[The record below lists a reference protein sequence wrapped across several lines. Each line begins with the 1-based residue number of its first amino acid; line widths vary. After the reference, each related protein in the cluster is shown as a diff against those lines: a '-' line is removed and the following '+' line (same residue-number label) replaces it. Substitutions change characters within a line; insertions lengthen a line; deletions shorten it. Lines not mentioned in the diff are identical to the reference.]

1 MQRNAL
7 TSGFGSPV
15 MNESTFRDSPRWDQ
29 LATAKAE
36 AKATSMSIEGTVWAT
51 GIMLATTFVTGSI
64 TYGAL
69 ESRPGL
75 GAPLMFGGMIL
86 GLILALV
93 IIFKKNLA
101 PVLGIPYA
109 IVEGVFV
116 GAISLFYANYAG
128 AQAASSTGGGVAGVV
143 GASDPSIVYQAMA
156 LTFGVA
162 GGMLVAYSFRIIRVG
177 NTFMKVVCAL
187 TFGYVAVVMLTWLL
201 SMFTPIPSMGQ
212 VMFSGGPL
220 GIGIALI
227 APILAT
233 LNLLVDFKV
242 IEEGA
247 KARAPKHMNW
257 FCGFAVLV
265 TMVWLYLSL
274 LRLLA
279 ILRGND

>member
-1 MQRNAL
+1 MRRNAL

-15 MNESTFRDSPRWDQ
+15 MNESTFRDAPRWDE
-29 LATAKAE
+29 LATEKAE
-36 AKATSMSIEGTVWAT
+36 AKASSMSIEGTVWAT

-69 ESRPGL
+69 ESNPGL
-75 GAPLMFGGMIL
+75 GMPLAMGSMVL

-93 IIFKKNLA
+93 IAFKQNLA

-109 IVEGVFV
+109 IVEGVLV

-128 AQAASSTGGGVAGVV
+128 AQAASSTGGGVV

-187 TFGYVAVVMLTWLL
+187 TFGYVAVAMLTWLL
-201 SMFTPIPSMGQ
+201 SMIFSGVPSLGS
-212 VMFSGGPL
+212 VMFNGGPL

-247 KARAPKHMNW
+247 KARAPKYMNW
-257 FCGFAVLV
+257 YCGFAVLV